1 MKLVFFVAKRTN
13 THKLLNRGSAATVR
27 KLQTGRKIDKVAR
40 NGGTNLVG
48 SHYGPEVA
56 PDQVHEAISRHL
68 IESSSGLKL
77 LNRGSAAT
85 VRQLQTG
92 REIDKVARNVGRNLV
107 RQAPEVVRTGRDHG
121 GGAERW

>member
-1 MKLVFFVAKRTN
+1 MWAAARAARAASVVLT
-13 THKLLNRGSAATVR
+13 SAVLTA
-27 KLQTGRKIDKVAR
+27 
-40 NGGTNLVG
+40 
-48 SHYGPEVA
+48 E
-56 PDQVHEAISRHL
+56 VHEAISRHI